1 MKESI
6 YGQMTKAEKEGVA
19 YMKKNDFRK
28 YLAYVKE
35 QRHTTIEEYYL
46 EKDYFIP

>member
-1 MKESI
+1 MKR
-6 YGQMTKAEKEGVA
+6 
-19 YMKKNDFRK
+19 NDFRK

-46 EKDYFIP
+46 EKDYFISSFLSMWQQLRGVGEYTTS